1 MVVGVRPAREWAAK
15 SFIAGSAQ
23 LHRVV
28 NRIQFFKTPVQLYR
42 GTTTPDQQNLLLL
55 ALTCSS
61 QVDFECFLFSFCL

>member
-15 SFIAGSAQ
+15 SLIAGSAQ